1 MKKFRLAL
9 LAPAL
14 ATFLAV
20 ALAACGQSE
29 NADTVQSAGE
39 DAGQAVN
46 QLLAYVPADTPY
58 VAANLEPV
66 PEDVID
72 RFLERLQ
79 PALDEAQ
86 SQLSRVLADLEAGQS
101 ANPDDGNGEADR
113 FLRLQLA
120 ILRELDGKLS
130 RPGIESLGLDIRSL
144 KVLYGMGAFP
154 VFRTGL
160 SDPAALRATVLRVL
174 DNAGIQAP
182 EQELR
187 GKPYWLISDED
198 DGDVPMGLYV
208 SIQEDHLAISVFP
221 TGAQTGLLTS
231 FLGIEKPAKSDAG
244 ERLARLNQ
252 AQGYTPYGSAYLD
265 LHRMADQFFDPES
278 PLARLMAEEGGH
290 DSSSFPQECVSEI
303 HGIIDN
309 APLMTAGTTELT
321 PSVIAYQYRIETPD
335 SLAKEL
341 MELVA
346 EIPVANALSKRILE
360 FSFGMRFGP
369 VRDFLREKAAAI
381 VDNPYRCEHLLELN
395 DQANEALVKLNQPMP
410 PFLNNF
416 RGVRVSLDEV
426 MMNSDSIPENAR
438 GHLAV
443 HVEQPEMFVGMAQ
456 MFLPDL
462 SEIALT
468 PGDPP
473 VRLPESLVPVAGM
486 AAYAAMSSEAIGL
499 AVGEGE
505 QDSLP
510 EFLDRDAGPKGTF
523 LTANYDMA
531 TYLEYT
537 DQLGDHMGQNYAED
551 AAYGSME
558 HDAVHSIAEA
568 GQQAMRD
575 MMDRSYT
582 TMRFS
587 EDGFVVDGKVTFK

>member
-1 MKKFRLAL
+1 MKKLRSAI

-14 ATFLAV
+14 ATFLAM
-20 ALAACGQSE
+20 ALTACGQSE
-29 NADTVQSAGE
+29 SPQSTGE
-39 DAGQAVN
+39 DTGQAAN

-66 PEDVID
+66 PEEVID

-86 SQLSRVLADLEAGQS
+86 SQLSKVLADLEADQS
-101 ANPDDGNGEADR
+101 ANPDDGQSEADIL
-113 FLRLQLA
+113 LRLHHA
-120 ILRELDGKLS
+120 ILSELDGKLS

-160 SDPAALRATVLRVL
+160 SDPAALRATVQRVL
-174 DNAGIQAP
+174 DNAGIRAP
-182 EQELR
+182 EQELQ
-187 GKPYWLISDED
+187 GKPYWLISDGH

-208 SIQEDHLAISVFP
+208 SIQGDHLAISVFP
-221 TGAQTGLLTS
+221 TGSQAGLLPA
-231 FLGIEKPAKSDAG
+231 FLGIDKPANSDAG
-244 ERLARLNQ
+244 ERLAQLNK
-252 AQGYTPYGSAYLD
+252 AQGYTPYGSGYLD
-265 LHRMADQFFDPES
+265 LHRMADQFFEPES
-278 PLARLMAEEGGH
+278 PLARLMAEEGDH
-290 DSSSFPQECVSEI
+290 DPASFPQECVSEI

-321 PSVIAYQYRIETPD
+321 PSVVAYQYRIETPD

-341 MELVA
+341 MALVA
-346 EIPVANALSKRILE
+346 EIPIANALSQRILE

-369 VRDFLREKAAAI
+369 VRDFLRQKATAI
-381 VDNPYRCEHLLELN
+381 VDNPYSCEHLLDLN
-395 DQANEALVKLNQPMP
+395 DKANEALVKLDQPMP

-416 RGVRVSLDEV
+416 RGVRVSVDEV
-426 MMNSDSIPENAR
+426 MMSSDSIPENAR

-462 SEIALT
+462 SELT
-468 PGDPP
+468 LTAGEPP
-473 VRLPESLVPVAGM
+473 VRLPQSLVPIAGM
-486 AAYAAMSSEAIGL
+486 AVYAAMNSEAIGL

-505 QDSLP
+505 QDGLP
-510 EFLDRDAGPKGTF
+510 EFLDRDAGPRGTF

-531 TYLEYT
+531 AYLEYT
-537 DQLGDHMGQNYAED
+537 DQLGDHMGQNYAGD
-551 AAYGSME
+551 DGYGSTE
-558 HDAVHSIAEA
+558 HEAVHSIAEA

-582 TMRFS
+582 TMSFS